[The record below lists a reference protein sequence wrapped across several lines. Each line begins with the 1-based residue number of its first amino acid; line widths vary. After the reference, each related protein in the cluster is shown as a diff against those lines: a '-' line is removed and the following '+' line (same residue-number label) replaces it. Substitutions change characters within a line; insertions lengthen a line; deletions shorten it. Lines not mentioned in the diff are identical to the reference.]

1 MTDSCRM
8 LEISNML
15 LRTKELN
22 EKDQSLKR
30 QLLISAASNNSEKEK
45 TELVWRENGYF
56 VDEKV
61 TLTSQK

>member
-1 MTDSCRM
+1 MTDSCRV

-22 EKDQSLKR
+22 EKDQSLKS

-56 VDEKV
+56 GDEKV